1 MMKRLMVV
9 LILLLILLG
18 VPYGLAK
25 MGVIPV
31 AKLTAKNPALAK
43 VARTLGLT
51 PRKRTVKADTK
62 GENSSS
68 PAPEASRPMKI
79 AESPRPAAAQPP
91 VTASAPAPAGDNA
104 GRQIGWVAKV
114 YENMEPEE
122 AVRIMEKMDDREVVP
137 LLRRMKQRQ
146 VAQVLALMPPDRAA
160 RLSRT
165 LMIQR

>member
-1 MMKRLMVV
+1 MKRLLKVV
-9 LILLLILLG
+9 ILLLMLLG

-31 AKLTAKNPALAK
+31 AKLTARNPALAK
-43 VARTLGLT
+43 LARTVGLV
-51 PRKRTVKADTK
+51 PRKQTVKADPEKEKPSTP
-62 GENSSS
+62 SSE
-68 PAPEASRPMKI
+68 P
-79 AESPRPAAAQPP
+79 PAASSKPARFPR
-91 VTASAPAPAGDNA
+91 SAPPPLVSVSTPSAAADISS
-104 GRQIGWVAKV
+104 RQIGWVAKV

-122 AVRIMEKMDDREVVP
+122 AVRIFAKMDDREVVP

-146 VAQVLALMPPDRAA
+146 VAQILALMPPDRAA

>member
-1 MMKRLMVV
+1 MKKLLLV
-9 LILLLILLG
+9 LIFLLILLG

-43 VARTLGLT
+43 VARTLGLIS
-51 PRKRTVKADTK
+51 PKQTVKASNKQEKASNSASESSPVPTK
-62 GENSSS
+62 PADLPRTAPPPLTSAAAPSSS
-68 PAPEASRPMKI
+68 AD
-79 AESPRPAAAQPP
+79 
-91 VTASAPAPAGDNA
+91 TAS
-104 GRQIGWVAKV
+104 RQIGWVAKV
-114 YENMEPEE
+114 YEEMEPEE
-122 AVRIMEKMDDREVVP
+122 AVRIFAKMDDREVVP

-146 VAQVLALMPPDRAA
+146 VAQILALMPPDRAA

>member
-1 MMKRLMVV
+1 MKRLLVV
-9 LILLLILLG
+9 LILLLVLVG

-43 VARTLGLT
+43 FARTVGLI
-51 PRKRTVKADTK
+51 PRKQTVKADTK
-62 GENSSS
+62 EEHSSS
-68 PAPEASRPMKI
+68 PAPEASRPMKV
-79 AESPRPAAAQPP
+79 AEPPRPAVQPP
-91 VTASAPAPAGDNA
+91 VTAPASAGDNA

-146 VAQVLALMPPDRAA
+146 VAQILALMPPDRAA

>member
-1 MMKRLMVV
+1 MKRLLLV
-9 LILLLILLG
+9 LILLTVLLG

-25 MGVIPV
+25 MGIIPV
-31 AKLTAKNPALAK
+31 AKLTAKNPALANL
-43 VARTLGLT
+43 ARTVGLI
-51 PRKRTVKADTK
+51 PRKQTVKADTK
-62 GENSSS
+62 AESSSS
-68 PAPEASRPMKI
+68 PAPDASRPMKV
-79 AESPRPAAAQPP
+79 AEPPRPAVQPP
-91 VTASAPAPAGDNA
+91 VTVSAPVSAGDNA

-122 AVRIMEKMDDREVVP
+122 AVHIFAKMDDREVVP

-146 VAQVLALMPPDRAA
+146 VAQILALMPPDRAA

>member
-1 MMKRLMVV
+1 MKRLLVV
-9 LILLLILLG
+9 LILLLLLFG

-31 AKLTAKNPALAK
+31 AKLTAKNPALAQ

-51 PRKRTVKADTK
+51 PQKRTVQAASREGNDSRPAP
-62 GENSSS
+62 ESS
-68 PAPEASRPMKI
+68 PAPTQPAYIARP
-79 AESPRPAAAQPP
+79 SPPSLPSP
-91 VTASAPAPAGDNA
+91 TASSSSPNTTH
-104 GRQIGWVAKV
+104 RQIGWVAKV
-114 YENMEPEE
+114 YEEMEPEE

-137 LLRRMKQRQ
+137 LLQRMKQRQ
-146 VAQVLALMPPDRAA
+146 VAQILALMPPDRAA

>member
-1 MMKRLMVV
+1 MKRLLVV
-9 LILLLILLG
+9 LILLLVLLG

-43 VARTLGLT
+43 VARTLGLI
-51 PRKRTVKADTK
+51 PRQQTVKASTK
-62 GENSSS
+62 QEKVSS
-68 PAPEASRPMKI
+68 PASESSPVETKPADLPRTAPPPPI
-79 AESPRPAAAQPP
+79 A
-91 VTASAPAPAGDNA
+91 APAPSSSTDTAS
-104 GRQIGWVAKV
+104 RQIGWMAKV
-114 YENMEPEE
+114 YEEMEPEE
-122 AVRIMEKMDDREVVP
+122 AVRIFAKMDDREVVP

-146 VAQVLALMPPDRAA
+146 VAQILALMPPDRAA